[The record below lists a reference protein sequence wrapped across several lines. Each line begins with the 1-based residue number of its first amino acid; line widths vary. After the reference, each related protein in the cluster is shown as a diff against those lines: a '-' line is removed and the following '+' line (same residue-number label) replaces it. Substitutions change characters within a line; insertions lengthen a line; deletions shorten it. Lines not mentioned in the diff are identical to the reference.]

1 MLNNQARNSLVNT
14 YAKFGEA
21 EEVAEAFGVTKW
33 TVYRL
38 SKQMERTGSV
48 DLRTSTRGRKSKIKD
63 YHRKKITEIL
73 SAEPD
78 VTLEEIR
85 SRLHLDC
92 SITTIHRAVKKLGF
106 TRKKR

>member
-1 MLNNQARNSLVNT
+1 MQKNGENKMLNNQSR
-14 YAKFGEA
+14 
-21 EEVAEAFGVTKW
+21 VTKW

-48 DLRTSTRGRKSKIKD
+48 KLRTSTRGRKSKIEE
-63 YHRKKITEIL
+63 HHNKKILEML
-73 SAEPD
+73 RGEPD
-78 VTLEEIR
+78 LTLDEIR
-85 SRLHLDC
+85 NRLHLNC